1 VNIQKLMKQ
10 AQQAQAQMA
19 RVQED
24 LAQQT
29 VEVSSGGGMVKVVM
43 TCDRQLKEL
52 KIDPDAVDPA
62 EVEMLED
69 MIIAAIAQASAAAEE
84 KAAAAMDEV
93 TGGLNIPGL

>member
-1 VNIQKLMKQ
+1 MKQ

-24 LAQQT
+24 LAKET

-52 KIDPDAVDPA
+52 KIDPDAVDPE

-69 MIIAAIAQASAAAEE
+69 MIIAAISQASAAAEE
-84 KAAAAMDEV
+84 KAAAAMEEV
-93 TGGLNIPGL
+93 TGGLNLPGL

>member
-1 VNIQKLMKQ
+1 
-10 AQQAQAQMA
+10 MA